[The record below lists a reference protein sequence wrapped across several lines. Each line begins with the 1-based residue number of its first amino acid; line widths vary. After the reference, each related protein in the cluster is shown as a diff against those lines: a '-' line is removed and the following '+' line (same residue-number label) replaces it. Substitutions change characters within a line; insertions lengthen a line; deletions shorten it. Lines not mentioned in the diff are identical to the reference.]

1 VVAESKGIMKTTYN
15 GKQYELLDLDNAL
28 AEFDK
33 QKAKGIHKAIISV
46 EGGCIVVDAVFR
58 KESNGEE

>member
-1 VVAESKGIMKTTYN
+1 MKTTYN